1 MAIDPIS
8 LGIGAAGSAIK
19 GITGA
24 AQYFKGKNLLKDLN
38 RPTYEIPEEI
48 AKNMSI
54 AEKMALQGLPE
65 EQKKQYIE
73 NLNRQTG
80 ATLSGFSSR
89 KAGLTGLTDL
99 ADTQS
104 QAFKNL
110 MVEDAT
116 AKQQNQFAAMQQR
129 NIMAS
134 YRDKAFEYNKAQPY
148 ENTLAEGQALQGA
161 GMQNIF
167 AGIDEIGG
175 TALMAGLR
183 SGEDDAIAAEDGSG
197 YDPYAMSLLSNRVKG
212 NWGNNM
218 RNQYYGNNF
227 SGK

>member
-1 MAIDPIS
+1 MAVDPLS
-8 LGIGAAGSAIK
+8 LGLGIAGSAAK

-24 AQYFKGKNLLKDLN
+24 AQYFKGKNLLKNLE

-65 EQKKQYIE
+65 EQKRDFIE
-73 NLNRQTG
+73 NLNRQAG
-80 ATLSGFSSR
+80 ATLSGFTSR

-104 QAFKNL
+104 RAFKSL
-110 MVEDAT
+110 MVEDAA
-116 AKQQNQFAAMQQR
+116 AKQANQLAAMQQR
-129 NIMAS
+129 NVMAS

-148 ENTLAEGQALQGA
+148 EDKLAEGQALQGA

-167 AGIDEIGG
+167 GGIDEAAG
-175 TALMAGLR
+175 TALMAGLTDDR
-183 SGEDDAIAAEDGSG
+183 SAEDTTDSTSG
-197 YDPYAMSLLSNRVKG
+197 YDPYAMSLLSQKVQG
-212 NWGNNM
+212 NWADTMKKN
-218 RNQYYGNNF
+218 YYGT
-227 SGK
+227 GR